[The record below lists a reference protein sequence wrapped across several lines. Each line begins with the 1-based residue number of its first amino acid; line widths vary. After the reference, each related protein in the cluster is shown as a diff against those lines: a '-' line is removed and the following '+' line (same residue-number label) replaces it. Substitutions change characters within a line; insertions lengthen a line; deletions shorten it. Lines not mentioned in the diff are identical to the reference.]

1 LINGEKSKLL
11 IKTFDG
17 SLKNLKVKP
26 KGINSIVE
34 FTIQYYDY
42 EVEESLVKAKVIFY
56 EVVSIDF
63 EVNLFDNC
71 IGAELFG
78 FYEIFQEEKKKELV
92 EKIVRNRRDGF
103 LYHGNYDY
111 DETDENDML
120 NWRGPMEKLYENIKE
135 YHLYQQQ
142 TEGGIY
148 YILANRFEII
158 RK

>member
-1 LINGEKSKLL
+1 MINGEKSKLL

>member
-1 LINGEKSKLL
+1 MINGEKSKLL

-42 EVEESLVKAKVIFY
+42 EGEESLVKAKVIFY

-103 LYHGNYDY
+103 LYHVKLAR
-111 DETDENDML
+111 TD
-120 NWRGPMEKLYENIKE
+120 GK
-135 YHLYQQQ
+135 
-142 TEGGIY
+142 
-148 YILANRFEII
+148 II
-158 RK
+158 